1 MCGHKGGEKIPV
13 LRFEVDKLLVKVEL
27 VVAAHPAVL
36 QKPGGVVGRMAV
48 AGGSCQARR
57 RWKSRTG

>member
-1 MCGHKGGEKIPV
+1 MCDHEGGEKIPV

-27 VVAAHPAVL
+27 VVAARPAAL
-36 QKPGGVVGRMAV
+36 QRPGGVVGRMAV
-48 AGGSCQARR
+48 AGGSCRACR